1 MDLVSSLFPF
11 VIAIATLIVVH
22 ELGHLLAAKL
32 SKIKV
37 EEFGIG
43 FPPRLTRLFKWGETQ
58 FTLNWI
64 PLGGF
69 VRPVGETDTGVSGGF
84 AAANPW
90 AKIFVYVSG
99 PLMNLLAALLIY
111 IFIFLQL
118 GKPDLSRVEIM
129 DVSADSPAQTA
140 GLAAGDIVLSVNGE
154 EINSSEELRS
164 LIYAS
169 LGQPIEVTY
178 LRDSQ
183 TFTTSL
189 VPRDPA
195 PADGAIGISM
205 GHPLIPI
212 NPVEAVVVS
221 GQAIYEQASALIA
234 LPGRMIR
241 GEVSAEEGR
250 LVGYKGMYDIYTE
263 VREAD
268 ASPNSNLPAGINTL
282 SFFASIS
289 VSLGLLNLLPVPA
302 LDGGRIL
309 FTLPEILFKKRIP
322 QNYENVVNAIG
333 LALLLLLIVYI
344 NLQDF
349 LNPIVIP

>member
-1 MDLVSSLFPF
+1 MNLSLLLPF
-11 VIAIATLIVVH
+11 IIAIAALIIVH
-22 ELGHLLAAKL
+22 ELGHFIAAKL
-32 SKIKV
+32 CRIKIL
-37 EEFGIG
+37 EFGIG
-43 FPPRLTRLFKWGETQ
+43 FPPRLAKLFKWGETV

-69 VRPVGETDTGVSGGF
+69 VRPSGENDPKVEGGL
-84 AAANPW
+84 AAASPW
-90 AKIFVYVSG
+90 ARLFVLISG
-99 PLMNLLAALLIY
+99 PAMNLLAALLIY
-111 IFIFLQL
+111 AFIFFQL

-129 DVSADSPAQTA
+129 DVLANSPAQTA
-140 GLAAGDIVLSVNGE
+140 GLQAGDVVLTVE
-154 EINSSEELRS
+154 DQEINSSEELRS
-164 LIYAS
+164 LIYAN
-169 LGQPIEVTY
+169 LGESIELTY
-178 LRDSQ
+178 QRDGQVFS
-183 TFTTSL
+183 TSL
-189 VPRDPA
+189 VPRDPP
-195 PADGAIGISM
+195 PADGAIGIAM
-205 GHPLIPI
+205 GHPLVPI
-212 NPVEAVVVS
+212 NPVEAIVVG
-221 GQAIYEQASALIA
+221 GQAIYEQANALIS

-241 GEVSAEEGR
+241 GEVSADEGR

-268 ASPNSNLPAGINTL
+268 SAPDSALPPGINTL

-309 FTLPEILFKKRIP
+309 FTLPELLFRKRIP
-322 QNYENVVNAIG
+322 QSYENVVNAVG

>member
-1 MDLVSSLFPF
+1 MDLFSSLIPF
-11 VIAIATLIVVH
+11 VIAIALLIVVH

-32 SKIKV
+32 SNIKV

-43 FPPRLTRLFKWGETQ
+43 FPPRLIRLFKWGETQ
-58 FTLNWI
+58 FTLNSI

-69 VRPVGETDTGVSGGF
+69 VRPAGETDTGVSGGF
-84 AAANPW
+84 AAAKPW
-90 AKIFVYVSG
+90 ARIFVYVSG

-111 IFIFLQL
+111 TFIFLQL

-140 GLAAGDIVLSVNGE
+140 GLAPGDIVLSVNGE
-154 EINSSEELRS
+154 AIDSSEELRG
-164 LIYAS
+164 LIYAN
-169 LGQPIEVTY
+169 LGKPIEITY
-178 LRDSQ
+178 LRAGQ
-183 TFTTSL
+183 NFTTLL
-189 VPRDPA
+189 VPRNPA

-268 ASPNSNLPAGINTL
+268 ASPGSNLPAGINTL

-309 FTLPEILFKKRIP
+309 FALPEILFKKRIP